1 MLFLSNIYIGSTDAK
16 NEVLA
21 NSPDEVSRFMRLYV
35 TPPALSIEKFAERQK
50 YYISGLKGTG
60 KTALLR
66 YVALKLDES
75 QNAVSRFILFKSDI
89 DEDMRSDF
97 AKAARVQL
105 VHENSDDIDEKD
117 FELAWRWFIYRK
129 IAELVDSESEHS
141 FQKNSKLNEFCELVN
156 SERFAKQEKT
166 GLMRLLPALKR
177 GTVEI
182 SKSPKLGLELEW
194 DEHGVARINF
204 NELVYKADHAFEALS
219 PDIRR
224 TNFFFD
230 ELELNYSTKKQH
242 QRDSRLVRD
251 LIVTIERLNAVTKR
265 KGFNLCFYAAVR
277 SEVLV
282 SIEAIGKEIN
292 KPMSDFGSEILW
304 NRSGL
309 FAEQQPLIALVEQRI
324 NIAREDFGLEKISE
338 KQLWKEYFPASVN
351 DLPPQAYILANSW
364 YRPRDVVRLLNA
376 VQEQAPDEKSFT
388 HTALQAVRKRYST
401 SSWVEMT
408 EELRVRY
415 LPKEID
421 GIKYILYGNKRVFN
435 LNEVESRAGMVASD
449 RPETADL
456 LKKHNLKQILRD
468 LYRIGVL
475 GNYEGKRP
483 GGQDLARYSF
493 RGDDELLFDKPM
505 CIHTALRAYLSV

>member
-1 MLFLSNIYIGSTDAK
+1 MLLLRDIYIGSTDAK

-21 NSPDEVSRFMRLYV
+21 NSPEEISRFMRLYV
-35 TPPALSIEKFAERQK
+35 TPPALSIEKFANRQK

-66 YVALKLDES
+66 YVALKLDET
-75 QNAVSRFILFKSDI
+75 QNAVSRFILFKSDV

-97 AKAARVQL
+97 SKAARVQV
-105 VHENSDDIDEKD
+105 VHENSAEADGPD
-117 FELAWRWFIYRK
+117 FELVWRWFIYRK
-129 IAELVDSESEHS
+129 IAELVTSESDHS
-141 FQKNSKLNEFCELVN
+141 FQRNGKLAEFCELVS

-182 SKSPKLGLELEW
+182 SRSPKLGLELAW
-194 DEHGVARINF
+194 DEDGKARINF
-204 NELVYKADHAFEALS
+204 NELVYKADQAFEALS
-219 PDIRR
+219 PDGRR

-251 LIVTIERLNAVTKR
+251 LVVTIERLNAVAKR
-265 KGFNLCFYAAVR
+265 SGFNLCFYAAIR

-292 KPMSDFGSEILW
+292 KPMADFGSEILW

-309 FAEQQPLIALVEQRI
+309 FAEQQPLIALIEQRI
-324 NIAREDFGLEKISE
+324 NTSRQEVGLEWLSPS
-338 KQLWKEYFPASVN
+338 QLWRDYFPPSINETPA
-351 DLPPQAYILANSW
+351 QAYILANSW
-364 YRPRDVVRLLNA
+364 YRPRDVVRLLIA
-376 VQEQAPDEKSFT
+376 VQEQAPDATSFT

-415 LPKEID
+415 TPEDIEGMKH
-421 GIKYILYGNKRVFN
+421 ILYGGKRVFK
-435 LNEVESRAGMVASD
+435 LADIQARA
-449 RPETADL
+449 ETTRNNHHDTDEL
-456 LKKHNLKQILRD
+456 LKKHDVKQILRD

-475 GNYEGKRP
+475 GNYDGKRST
-483 GGQDLARYSF
+483 GQDIVRYSF
-493 RGDDELLFDKPM
+493 RGDDELLLDRP
-505 CIHTALRAYLSV
+505 IYVHTALRAYLSV